1 MPAERGRAGRELAAA
16 LLRRGVAVRVT
27 VHGASMHPWLRD
39 GDRAEIEPLSRP
51 AAPGDV
57 VLGRDPGGGLRL
69 HRVVHA
75 GADGRVQ
82 TRGDAL
88 WRMDQ
93 AIDAARVLGRVR
105 RVRRGGGPWRPV
117 GMPRVQALR
126 ALLGR
131 ADSAL
136 RYGGLKV
143 LAWRPAAVRR

>member
-27 VHGASMHPWLRD
+27 VHGASMRPWLRD
-39 GDRAEIEPLSRP
+39 GDRVELEPLSRP

-57 VLGRDPGGGLRL
+57 ILGRDPAGGLRL

-75 GADGRVQ
+75 GGDGRVQ

-88 WRMDQ
+88 WRMDP

-136 RYGGLKV
+136 RYAGLR
-143 LAWRPAAVRR
+143 LLGWRPAAARR